1 MAYRPSLR
9 RWARSVGRLFRAS
22 GGASKRTKRFTSA
35 LGEFVLDTLLLPF
48 AIAEYLRERKKKKR
62 YDYEPIEIPLDD
74 TPYSSYN
81 DEKTPKNA
89 HTGAKN
95 TKKSTTADHKYD
107 SYAYAEAQSDGEAEN
122 GEEIPVLEAKSI
134 HINIASP
141 RKKDDNKSQ

>member
-48 AIAEYLRERKKKKR
+48 AIVDYCRERKKGGR
-62 YDYEPIEIPLDD
+62 YDYESVEIPLNETPDD
-74 TPYSSYN
+74 RQDGKKTAKNEYTGTKYRKSGYSTREGREAYESR
-81 DEKTPKNA
+81 DEQGAASEKT
-89 HTGAKN
+89 
-95 TKKSTTADHKYD
+95 
-107 SYAYAEAQSDGEAEN
+107 EEN
-122 GEEIPVLEAKSI
+122 IPVLEAKSI

-141 RKKDDNKSQ
+141 RGNKSDGKS